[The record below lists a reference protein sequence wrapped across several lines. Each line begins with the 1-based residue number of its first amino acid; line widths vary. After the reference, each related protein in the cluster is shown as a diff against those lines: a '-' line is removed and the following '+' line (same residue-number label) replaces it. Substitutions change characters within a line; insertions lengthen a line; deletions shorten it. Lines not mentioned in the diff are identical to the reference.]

1 MKQKQNEDE
10 DEDEDEE
17 VNNDN
22 SSSDEANNLIELRND
37 FMDDTR
43 VLNALSAIPD
53 KYVIFSEEDQEKVI
67 ALYGV
72 IGDVAKERDHKYAN
86 NIAVKA
92 TLKLLQN
99 SKYYSQISMRTINR
113 WYELKDN
120 ENQRTGRKVDEIF
133 ESEVWGKLMLCVFN
147 KKVTMIICKCVFGTM
162 I

>member
-1 MKQKQNEDE
+1 MKQKEDE
-10 DEDEDEE
+10 DEDEDEDAK

-22 SSSDEANNLIELRND
+22 CCSDEANNLIELHND

-53 KYVIFSEEDQEKVI
+53 KYVFFSEEDQEKVI
-67 ALYGV
+67 ALFGV
-72 IGDVAKERDHKYAN
+72 IRDVAKERDNKYAN

-92 TLKLLQN
+92 TIKLLQN
-99 SKYYSQISMRTINR
+99 SKYYSQISIRTINR

-120 ENQRTGRKVDEIF
+120 ENQRTGSKVDEIF
-133 ESEVWGKLMLCVFN
+133 ESEVWGNLMLCVFN
-147 KKVTMIICKCVFGTM
+147 KKVIMIICKCVFGTL